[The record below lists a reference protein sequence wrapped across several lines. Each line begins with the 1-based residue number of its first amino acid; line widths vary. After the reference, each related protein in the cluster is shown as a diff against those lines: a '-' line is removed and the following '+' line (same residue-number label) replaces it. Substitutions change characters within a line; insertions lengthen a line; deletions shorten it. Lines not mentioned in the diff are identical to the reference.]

1 MGLVTEGNAAIR
13 VVLVD
18 DDAMVRTG
26 LSMILGGGSGIT
38 IVGEAGDGA
47 EAIPVVRSLRPDVVL
62 MDIRMPV
69 RDGLSALE
77 EILTWPAPPKVVML
91 TTFDADDM
99 VLRAL
104 RAGAHGFLLKDTP
117 PARIVEAVRGVIGG
131 TPSLSPSVTAQL
143 MATVASTPTEPV
155 VDERAELARAQL
167 TSLTERELEVAQAI
181 GRGLSNAEIAGE
193 LYLSIATVKAHTGRL
208 FTKLGVDNRVQIAL
222 LVHDAER

>member
-1 MGLVTEGNAAIR
+1 
-13 VVLVD
+13 
-18 DDAMVRTG
+18 
-26 LSMILGGGSGIT
+26 
-38 IVGEAGDGA
+38 
-47 EAIPVVRSLRPDVVL
+47 
-62 MDIRMPV
+62 
-69 RDGLSALE
+69 
-77 EILTWPAPPKVVML
+77 
-91 TTFDADDM
+91 M